1 MCASVG
7 ERMSLKACEGGARGV
22 EGATPAR
29 AQSPE
34 SAGERIGLVDLM
46 EVERLVY
53 GFVKKVGLRPEDYAR
68 IEQELR
74 DHKITVY
81 GRSYKLSNSTDE
93 IQKILG
99 LSWDAP
105 IKVKASSINDKIRL
119 DIFEV
124 AEFLEERVVE
134 EKKLQGLSRA
144 VIHKLVRVQRK
155 QLIKNIF
162 TGETWTDDVSVASFE
177 DRFEDFVTGK
187 ALSEEEALDYLGV
200 KVVKCV
206 DVPNPHFKTDGLQK
220 IYIFS
225 DGTVV
230 EFWGYKI
237 TGGGR
242 EEDLSALES
251 LDAGGEG
258 GEVPIF
264 VFRNRN
270 VDRIWRK
277 VYLKAI
283 ELHHRR
289 EAEEWRRQ
297 REQLRR
303 EIEEASRK
311 TDDIANFLRSKKGG
325 ITKQE
330 LDWLKNISP
339 VTCDTYVYFD
349 PNEGIEVSWLVDEVV
364 VNIKGEKFKIPIKE
378 VA

>member
-105 IKVKASSINDKIRL
+105 IKVKASSINGKIRL
-119 DIFEV
+119 DVFEV
-124 AEFLEERVVE
+124 GEFLEERVVE

-144 VIHKLVRVQRK
+144 VVHKLVRVQRK

-162 TGETWTDDVSVASFE
+162 TGETWIDDISVASFE

-187 ALSEEEALDYLGV
+187 ALSEEEALDYLDV

-206 DVPNPHFKTDGLQK
+206 DVPNPHFKTHGLQR

-242 EEDLSALES
+242 EDLSALES

-258 GEVPIF
+258 GEEPIF
-264 VFRNRN
+264 VFRNRD
-270 VDRIWRK
+270 VSDRIWRK
-277 VYLKAI
+277 IYLKAI
-283 ELHHRR
+283 ELYHRR

-297 REQLRR
+297 REQWRR
-303 EIEEASRK
+303 EIEESQK

-330 LDWLKNISP
+330 LDWLKNVSP
-339 VTCDTYVYFD
+339 ATRDMYVYFD
-349 PNEGIEVSWLVDEVV
+349 PNEGIEVLWLGGEVA